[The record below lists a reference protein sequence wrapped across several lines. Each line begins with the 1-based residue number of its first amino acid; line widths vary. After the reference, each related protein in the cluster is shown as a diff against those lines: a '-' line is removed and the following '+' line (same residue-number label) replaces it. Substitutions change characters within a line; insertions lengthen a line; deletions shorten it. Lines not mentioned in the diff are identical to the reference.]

1 MMADGHDWCVPPRR
15 EVAQRGAA
23 RTLGD
28 QDSGASGVTGRWR
41 HSPVISARMAWGIPR
56 RRYSV
61 GRRPWAT
68 RNRSGAYDFLISRPT
83 QSSSGTGNVTLIS
96 KSGG

>member
-41 HSPVISARMAWGIPR
+41 HSPVTSARMAWGIPR
-56 RRYSV
+56 R
-61 GRRPWAT
+61 
-68 RNRSGAYDFLISRPT
+68 
-83 QSSSGTGNVTLIS
+83 
-96 KSGG
+96 